1 MDLLLGLGIGT
12 MIPDWPLVLEDTSV
26 KLSRVSEDCTRI
38 PEYRKH
44 GNPKG
49 YGAVK
54 QEPYSRDGL
63 FPAFV
68 HLTTSRVGMSEDN
81 FLGK

>member
-1 MDLLLGLGIGT
+1 

-49 YGAVK
+49 YGQLNKNRTAETVDFR
-54 QEPYSRDGL
+54 PL
-63 FPAFV
+63 
-68 HLTTSRVGMSEDN
+68 LI
-81 FLGK
+81 